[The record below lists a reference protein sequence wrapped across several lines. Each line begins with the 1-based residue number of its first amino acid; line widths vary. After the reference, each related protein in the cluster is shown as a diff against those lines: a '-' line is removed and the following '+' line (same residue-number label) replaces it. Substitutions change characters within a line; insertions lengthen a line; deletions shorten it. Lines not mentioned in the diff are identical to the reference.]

1 MPKLWPRAVRLSR
14 RCAILGPSARTK
26 WCWRSSKPKSRRRG
40 GPADTVWVARVR
52 SGAEVSWLKLRVP
65 SSDSHV
71 GHRRAARIMCSMAA
85 PTDYTEAELEF
96 LGLATRWVKRLRAQ
110 QRTRRLTRGELD
122 MLLAIGRTT
131 AELQSTHG
139 G

>member
-1 MPKLWPRAVRLSR
+1 
-14 RCAILGPSARTK
+14 
-26 WCWRSSKPKSRRRG
+26 
-40 GPADTVWVARVR
+40 
-52 SGAEVSWLKLRVP
+52 
-65 SSDSHV
+65 
-71 GHRRAARIMCSMAA
+71 MCSMAA